1 MMRKNIKIILV
12 TVFFGVN
19 LSYSQIITPGFVLDG
34 AKNYYEGNQTYSFKV
49 FSKSKSSI
57 AEDSSTFTS
66 INYVDKKRN
75 LAVLQFY
82 NGNVLLSINSSIYT
96 IEAESK
102 LFKEV
107 KINRYKVQIRGRF
120 EDNLMLKT
128 DLFFLA
134 LKFQKFSLA
143 QNDSLFILSND
154 KKVIK
159 FQKSDFKV
167 VEIIETIF
175 DSKHKGWQYSQK
187 IFLEDTTKKEVF
199 DSLLAIVEN
208 KNNKTIDTVRVDLRP
223 TNIDISVF
231 KGKKYINS
239 KLGIEKILGK
249 VILIDFFY
257 QSCLPCLL
265 AHPILNE
272 LYENR
277 SDRFSIIGVD
287 HNLSDTLN
295 MQLYLDRYQVR
306 YPIFLGEGAKELSN
320 LFDVRAWP
328 TFVLIDERGT
338 VLEYQAGLSNSF
350 FRRIRKRVDS
360 GN

>member
-1 MMRKNIKIILV
+1 MRKNIKIILV

-257 QSCLPCLL
+257 QSC
-265 AHPILNE
+265 
-272 LYENR
+272 
-277 SDRFSIIGVD
+277 
-287 HNLSDTLN
+287 
-295 MQLYLDRYQVR
+295 
-306 YPIFLGEGAKELSN
+306 
-320 LFDVRAWP
+320 
-328 TFVLIDERGT
+328 
-338 VLEYQAGLSNSF
+338 
-350 FRRIRKRVDS
+350 
-360 GN
+360 